1 MTGTENPDN
10 SEGDTEEPVPS
21 PSPSPWAGA
30 RRGGSGGELPSD
42 RATAYQPPGR
52 YEQPAAW
59 DGPSAYQSATDMG
72 GSPTEEGATTAPV
85 GDRVPVPYV
94 PPPSGPAGPTA
105 LATRPPVSGWAAPV
119 SAPGHPGP
127 PAAILG
133 SDQFDPG
140 DLLRPRTPA
149 PTSGIRR
156 VIYRVSGGH
165 LNLGSSTREQAR
177 QRLIDRAKTPA
188 VTGRRRIAMI
198 SLKGGVGKTTTTV
211 MLGHTLATVRGD
223 NVIAVDANPDA
234 GNLASR
240 IHRQTD
246 RSARDLLNASS
257 TLHRY
262 ADVRSFTSQAESR
275 LEVLAGESDPALS
288 EAFSAS
294 DYEAVLAALERFYSI
309 VLTDCGTGI
318 LHDAMRA
325 VLWYVD
331 QLIVVTSPAIDS
343 AHALGQ
349 LLDWLDQHGYHHLVE
364 SGIVVVNGVR
374 KRSQIRVDQFAATFG
389 TRCRGVVTIPYD
401 ASLAPGGE
409 SSLQAMAPGTQQ
421 AYLELAAAVGD
432 DFSQPRLHGHDPG
445 IQA

>member
-1 MTGTENPDN
+1 MTGAENPEN
-10 SEGDTEEPVPS
+10 SDAGTDRTSLS
-21 PSPSPWAGA
+21 PSPSPWADA
-30 RRGGSGGELPSD
+30 PP
-42 RATAYQPPGR
+42 ATAGGGHHRVATYPPPDHRQPP
-52 YEQPAAW
+52 PTW
-59 DGPSAYQSATDMG
+59 DGPSAYQSATG
-72 GSPTEEGATTAPV
+72 GQTAPAATAGQAGV
-85 GDRVPVPYV
+85 RAPTVTPAAG
-94 PPPSGPAGPTA
+94 AGP
-105 LATRPPVSGWAAPV
+105 
-119 SAPGHPGP
+119 
-127 PAAILG
+127 
-133 SDQFDPG
+133 FDSG
-140 DLLRPRTPA
+140 DLLRSRGAKPA
-149 PTSGIRR
+149 SGLRR
-156 VIYRVSGGH
+156 LLYRFSGGH
-165 LNLGSSTREQAR
+165 LNLGPSRRQQAR

-188 VTGRRRIAMI
+188 LTGRRRIAMV

-211 MLGHTLATVRGD
+211 MLGHTLASLRGD

-240 IHRQTD
+240 IRRQTD
-246 RSARDLLNASS
+246 RSARDLLNASG

-262 ADVRSFTSQAESR
+262 SDVRSFTSQADSR

-349 LLDWLDQHGYHHLVE
+349 LLEWLDQHGYHHLVE

-374 KRSQIRVDQFAATFG
+374 KRSQVRIQPFAATFG
-389 TRCRGVVTIPYD
+389 ARCRGVVTIPYD
-401 ASLAPGGE
+401 ASLATGGE
-409 SSLQAMAPGTQQ
+409 SSLPAMAPATRE

-432 DFSQPRLHGHDPG
+432 DFSQPRLHGHDPAIPG
-445 IQA
+445 

>member
-1 MTGTENPDN
+1 
-10 SEGDTEEPVPS
+10 
-21 PSPSPWAGA
+21 
-30 RRGGSGGELPSD
+30 L
-42 RATAYQPPGR
+42 
-52 YEQPAAW
+52 
-59 DGPSAYQSATDMG
+59 
-72 GSPTEEGATTAPV
+72 
-85 GDRVPVPYV
+85 
-94 PPPSGPAGPTA
+94 
-105 LATRPPVSGWAAPV
+105 
-119 SAPGHPGP
+119 
-127 PAAILG
+127 
-133 SDQFDPG
+133 
-140 DLLRPRTPA
+140 
-149 PTSGIRR
+149 
-156 VIYRVSGGH
+156 YRFSGGH
-165 LNLGSSTREQAR
+165 LNLGPSRRQQAR

-188 VTGRRRIAMI
+188 LTGRRRIAMV

-211 MLGHTLATVRGD
+211 MLGHTLASLRGD

-240 IHRQTD
+240 IRRQTD
-246 RSARDLLNASS
+246 RSARDLLNASG

-262 ADVRSFTSQAESR
+262 SDVRSFTSQADSR

-349 LLDWLDQHGYHHLVE
+349 LLEWLDQHGYHHLVE

-374 KRSQIRVDQFAATFG
+374 KRSQVRIQPFAATFG
-389 TRCRGVVTIPYD
+389 ARCRGVVTIPYD
-401 ASLAPGGE
+401 ASLATGGE
-409 SSLQAMAPGTQQ
+409 SSLPAMAPATRE

-432 DFSQPRLHGHDPG
+432 DFSQPRLHGHDPAIPG
-445 IQA
+445 